1 MHTILKT
8 KLHSYICESHPE
20 LVVHLEE
27 TFSLNNYLD
36 QKIEAIGIYLQNLI
50 ESGEPSYVIKELC
63 MNRLTEDLKP
73 SKFIYLKALLEEEF
87 SGDYLMMQENG
98 TLTFET
104 INLIQETGHLFKEF
118 PINAEREDNDLLRYA
133 LTAFINDYLK
143 QN

>member
-1 MHTILKT
+1 MQTILKT
-8 KLHSYICESHPE
+8 KLHTYICESNPE

-27 TFSLNNYLD
+27 TFSLNNYLEE
-36 QKIEAIGIYLQNLI
+36 KIANIGTFLQNLI
-50 ESGEPSYVIKELC
+50 ESGKPSYVIKELC

-73 SKFIYLKALLEEEF
+73 SKFMYLKALLEEEF
-87 SGDYLMMQENG
+87 TGDYLMMQESG

-104 INLIQETGHLFKEF
+104 INIIQETEHLFHEF
-118 PINAEREDNDLLRYA
+118 PFNREREDNSMLRSA